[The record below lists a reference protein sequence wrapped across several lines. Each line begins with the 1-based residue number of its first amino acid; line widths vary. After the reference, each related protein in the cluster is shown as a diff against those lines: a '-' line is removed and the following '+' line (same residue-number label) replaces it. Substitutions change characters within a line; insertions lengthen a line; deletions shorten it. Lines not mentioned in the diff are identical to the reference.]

1 MKDLTFHS
9 QFIEG
14 IHVHMLPVDKFKTN
28 LISVHIHLPLQ
39 EETVTLASL
48 LPHVMRR
55 GSQRYPDMTAI
66 QRHLNELY
74 GAEFHVEVNKKG
86 EKQYIVFQM
95 EILNEQ
101 FISEEIQLLEEGFA
115 FLGEMIYAP
124 LLEGEGF
131 ARGYVELEKESLRK
145 KIEGLIDDKMRYAN
159 QRLTEEMC
167 KDEPYRLLAQ
177 GIKEQIPDLTAEQLY
192 GFYQKVIETYPIDV
206 YIVGNFAE
214 EKALHYIDKYF
225 SRGKGEKQT
234 VPPTDYQR
242 KGREEKV
249 VTEEMDVS
257 QGKLNIG
264 LRTHINFAEDEYM
277 PLMMYNGVL
286 GGFPHS
292 KLFTNVREKASLAYY
307 AVSRLESSKGLM
319 MIMSGIESDNFDKAV
334 KIIKEQL
341 KMMADG
347 EISDL
352 EIQQTKAALGNQFQE
367 SFDSARGLIEFDYLG
382 QLNGKAR
389 SLTETIQGLEN
400 ISKEDI
406 MAVGKKIE
414 LDTIYFLRGK
424 GEEK

>member
-1 MKDLTFHS
+1 MKDVRFHS
-9 QFIEG
+9 QSLEG
-14 IHVHMLPVDKFKTN
+14 IQIHLLPVDKFKTN

-55 GSQRYPDMTAI
+55 GSRRYPDMSAI

-74 GAEFHVEVNKKG
+74 GAEFHVEVSKKG
-86 EKQYIVFQM
+86 EKQYLVFQM

-101 FISEEIQLLEEGFA
+101 FISEDIQLLEEGFA
-115 FLGEMIYAP
+115 FLSEILYSP

-131 ARGYVELEKESLRK
+131 KKHYVELEKESLQE

-177 GIKEQIPDLTAEQLY
+177 GIKEQIPAITAEKLY
-192 GFYQKVIETYPIDV
+192 AFYQEVISTYPMDI

-214 EKALHYIDKYF
+214 EQALSYINTYF
-225 SRGKGEKQT
+225 SKGKGEKRK
-234 VPPTDYQR
+234 VPPTDYQ
-242 KGREEKV
+242 KKVEEENIV
-249 VTEEMDVS
+249 IEEMDVS

-264 LRTHINFAEDEYM
+264 LRTQINFADEEYL
-277 PLMMYNGVL
+277 PLLMYNGVL

-307 AVSRLESSKGLM
+307 AVSRLESSKGLI
-319 MIMSGIESDNFDKAV
+319 MIMSGIESGNFDQAV

-341 KMMADG
+341 NLIANG

-352 EIQQTKAALGNQFQE
+352 EIRQTRAALSNQYQE
-367 SFDSARGLIEFDYLG
+367 SFDSPQGLIDFDYLG
-382 QLNGKAR
+382 QLNGKTR
-389 SLTETIQGLEN
+389 SLTEIIQGLEN
-400 ISKEDI
+400 ISREEI
-406 MAVGKKIE
+406 VAVAQKIE

-424 GEEK
+424 GEGK

>member
-9 QFIEG
+9 QLIEG
-14 IHVHMLPVDKFKTN
+14 IQVHMLPVEKFKTN

-48 LPHVMRR
+48 LPHVIRK

-74 GAEFHVEVNKKG
+74 GAEFYVEVSKKG

-101 FISEEIQLLEEGFA
+101 FISEEKLLLEEGFA
-115 FLGEMIYAP
+115 FLGEMMYSP

-131 ARGYVELEKESLRK
+131 AQGYVELEKESLRK

-167 KDEPYRLLAQ
+167 KEEPYRLLAQ
-177 GIKEQIPDLTAEQLY
+177 GIKERIPEITAEQLY
-192 GFYQKVIETYPIDV
+192 GFYQEVIQSYPMDV
-206 YIVGNFAE
+206 YVVGNFAE
-214 EKALHYIDKYF
+214 EKVLNLIDNYF

-234 VPPTDYQR
+234 VPPTDYGR
-242 KGREEKV
+242 KGREENLI
-249 VTEEMDVS
+249 TEEMDVS

-264 LRTHINFAEDEYM
+264 LRTHINFAEEEYL

-334 KIIKEQL
+334 QIIKEQL
-341 KMMADG
+341 KMMVDG

-367 SFDSARGLIEFDYLG
+367 SFDSARGLIDFNYLG
-382 QLNGKAR
+382 QLNGNVR
-389 SLTETIQGLEN
+389 SLTEMIQGLEDVT
-400 ISKEDI
+400 KEEMMD
-406 MAVGKKIE
+406 VGKKIE

>member
-1 MKDLTFHS
+1 MKDLTFQN
-9 QFIEG
+9 QFVEG
-14 IHVHMLPVDKFKTN
+14 IHVHMLPVEKFKTN

-48 LPHVMRR
+48 LPHVMGR
-55 GSQRYPDMTAI
+55 GSVGYPEMTAI
-66 QRHLNELY
+66 QQHLNQLY
-74 GAEFHVEVNKKG
+74 GASFHVDVSKKG

-101 FISEEIQLLEEGFA
+101 FISEEIQLLEEGFS
-115 FLGEMIYAP
+115 FLGEMIYSP

-131 ARGYVELEKESLRK
+131 SKGYVELEKESLRK
-145 KIEGLIDDKMRYAN
+145 KIDGLIDDKMRYAN
-159 QRLTEEMC
+159 QRLIEEMC

-177 GIKEQIPDLTAEQLY
+177 GIKEQIPDITAEQLY
-192 GFYQKVIETYPIDV
+192 DFYQEVIQNYPIDV
-206 YIVGNFAE
+206 YIVGNFV
-214 EKALHYIDKYF
+214 EKKVLNFIDNYF
-225 SRGKGEKQT
+225 SRGKGEKQR
-234 VPPTDYQR
+234 VPLTDYR
-242 KGREEKV
+242 GKGREETII
-249 VTEEMDVS
+249 TEEMDVS

-264 LRTHINFAEDEYM
+264 LRTNVNFAEEEYL

-319 MIMSGIESDNFDKAV
+319 MIMSGIESNDFDKAV
-334 KIIKEQL
+334 QIIKEQL

-352 EIQQTKAALGNQFQE
+352 EIYQTKAALGNQFQE
-367 SFDSARGLIEFDYLG
+367 TFDSARGLIEFDYLG
-382 QLNGKAR
+382 QLNGKVR
-389 SLTETIQGLEN
+389 SLREMIQGLEN
-400 ISKEDI
+400 VSKEEI
-406 MAVGKKIE
+406 VEVGKKIE

-424 GEEK
+424 GEVK